1 MCSLTLTRELLGAGF
16 FLLITENKRLDGSLK
31 AIWLLACALIPA
43 MYLCCWHSGTVIQM
57 NCSLYISC
65 NWYNALMR
73 GISDSCSCMEQEEPA
88 VQRGG
93 SSSFTEIMLSAGRE
107 EQGSY

>member
-43 MYLCCWHSGTVIQM
+43 MYLCFWHSGTVIQM
-57 NCSLYISC
+57 NYSLYISC
-65 NWYNALMR
+65 NWYNALMH
-73 GISDSCSCMEQEEPA
+73 GISDSCSCMEQEEPTA
-88 VQRGG
+88 LKLCG
-93 SSSFTEIMLSAGRE
+93 E
-107 EQGSY
+107 EGAAHLQK